1 VGKEVTAWNS
11 PPASNFRRGKTYYYL
26 GKGREHTEV
35 TTMKFFWGIT
45 AVLLTVVTAGCT
57 PKSMSGDVYSRERAQ
72 KVQTVEYGEVV
83 EVRQVLIE
91 GTKSGL
97 GALGGGAL
105 GGALGSG
112 VGRGAGTTIAVVGGA
127 IAGAVAGSVVEEGAT
142 KQPGVEVTV
151 RMDAGSTISLVQ
163 GVDPPVRAGDRVRIL
178 RNPDGSARAIP
189 LATGGTPG
197 APAAQPP
204 R

>member
-1 VGKEVTAWNS
+1 
-11 PPASNFRRGKTYYYL
+11 
-26 GKGREHTEV
+26 
-35 TTMKFFWGIT
+35 MKFYYGIT
-45 AVLLTVVTAGCT
+45 AVLLTVVMAGCT

-97 GALGGGAL
+97 GAVGGGAL

-112 VGRGAGTTIAVVGGA
+112 VGSGAGSTIAVVGGVIVGA
-127 IAGAVAGSVVEEGAT
+127 LAGGAAEEAAT
-142 KQPGVEVTV
+142 KTPGVEVTV
-151 RMDAGSTISLVQ
+151 RMDAGNTIALVQ

-189 LATGGTPG
+189 MAGEREQG
-197 APAAQPP
+197 APPQPN

>member
-1 VGKEVTAWNS
+1 
-11 PPASNFRRGKTYYYL
+11 
-26 GKGREHTEV
+26 
-35 TTMKFFWGIT
+35 MKFYYGIT
-45 AVLLTVVTAGCT
+45 AVLLTVVMAGCT

-83 EVRQVLIE
+83 EVRQILIE

-97 GALGGGAL
+97 GAVGGGAL

-112 VGRGAGTTIAVVGGA
+112 VGSGAGSTIAVVGGVIVGA
-127 IAGAVAGSVVEEGAT
+127 LAGGAAEEAAT
-142 KQPGVEVTV
+142 KTPGVEVTV
-151 RMDAGSTISLVQ
+151 RMDAGRTIALVQ

-178 RNPDGSARAIP
+178 SNPDGSVRAIP
-189 LATGGTPG
+189 MAGEREKGEP
-197 APAAQPP
+197 PPQPN

>member
-1 VGKEVTAWNS
+1 M
-11 PPASNFRRGKTYYYL
+11 KTY
-26 GKGREHTEV
+26 
-35 TTMKFFWGIT
+35 WGIM
-45 AVLLTVVTAGCT
+45 AVLLTVAMAGCT
-57 PKSMSGDVYSRERAQ
+57 PKSMSGDAYTRERAQ
-72 KVQTVEYGEVV
+72 RVQTVEYGEVV

-97 GALGGGAL
+97 GAVGGGAL

-112 VGRGAGTTIAVVGGA
+112 IGRGAGTTIGVVGGV
-127 IAGAVAGSVVEEGAT
+127 IAGAVAGGAVEEAAT
-142 KQPGVEVTV
+142 KQPGLEVTV
-151 RMDAGSTISLVQ
+151 RMDAGRTIALVQ

-189 LATGGTPG
+189 IPG
-197 APAAQPP
+197 EQEPEGPPPQPY